1 MNKKQIIRQLFIFS
15 AVIGAIILI
24 FQIVWPQVLY
34 DKIWWLLIFF
44 ILLTVSSLLII
55 GYATAKNPKNFMVFY
70 FSAMIARL
78 FISILVAAVF
88 ILLDKNNVLVFAV
101 NFTTLYLLFLGFEIY
116 SILINLRH
124 HFGTRSG
131 EQNQQL
137 R

>member
-15 AVIGAIILI
+15 TILIAVIIV
-24 FQIVWPQVLY
+24 FQLVWPQVLY
-34 DKIWWLLIFF
+34 DKVWWLLIFF
-44 ILLTVSSLLII
+44 ILLTISSLLVIS
-55 GYATAKNPKNFMVFY
+55 YATAKNPKNFMVFY

-124 HFGTRSG
+124 HFGASSG
-131 EQNQQL
+131 EKNQQL